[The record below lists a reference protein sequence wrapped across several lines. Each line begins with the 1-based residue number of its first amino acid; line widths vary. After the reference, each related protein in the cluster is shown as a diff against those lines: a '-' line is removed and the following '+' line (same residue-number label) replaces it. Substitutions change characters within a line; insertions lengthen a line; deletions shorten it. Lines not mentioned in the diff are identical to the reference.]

1 MVPARHPI
9 FIYVG
14 VGAASATGGK
24 TPLSLDHYHQFPP
37 FVQNLRNSLPDLHVF
52 LVLMDPY
59 QENPPQVAVDHDLH
73 EVQDGT
79 YYRNTEGY
87 YRNTEGTFQTFVYRK
102 AVYTQA
108 NIVNG
113 NNITETLRDLN
124 AFAKEKCASLLY
136 HDFSGR
142 NIALVAEYFDREN
155 QDHLDQLVYGLSA
168 RENHGCYFD
177 LTQPHAFFPWRLDT
191 STERPVVKMF
201 NYYKYIVNEHIAQE
215 IEAYPPEM
223 HHLMDIQ
230 REQIIKGIRE
240 QFKNIHLSL
249 LRQIHTQAEQQA
261 QAGQQSQAQAAE
273 QQAQAGDLH
282 ADSFNQLP
290 QLYRQMFLELSN
302 EGEYSLL
309 YELLFNYSASQL
321 DILAKLKGLAMR
333 GDELLT
339 FITMDPDPYKWY
351 NVMNGI
357 M

>member
-1 MVPARHPI
+1 
-9 FIYVG
+9 
-14 VGAASATGGK
+14 
-24 TPLSLDHYHQFPP
+24 
-37 FVQNLRNSLPDLHVF
+37 
-52 LVLMDPY
+52 MDPY

-73 EVQDGT
+73 EVQDGSH
-79 YYRNTEGY
+79 YSNM
-87 YRNTEGTFQTFVYRK
+87 EGTFQTFVYRK

-108 NIVNG
+108 DIVNG

-142 NIALVAEYFDREN
+142 NLALVAEYFDREN

-168 RENHGCYFD
+168 REDHGCYFD

-223 HHLMDIQ
+223 HHLMEIQ

-249 LRQIHTQAEQQA
+249 LRQIYTQAQAQAEQQA
-261 QAGQQSQAQAAE
+261 EAAE
-273 QQAQAGDLH
+273 QQAQAAEHLH

-339 FITMDPDPYKWY
+339 FITMDSDPYKWY
-351 NVMNGI
+351 NVMNTI